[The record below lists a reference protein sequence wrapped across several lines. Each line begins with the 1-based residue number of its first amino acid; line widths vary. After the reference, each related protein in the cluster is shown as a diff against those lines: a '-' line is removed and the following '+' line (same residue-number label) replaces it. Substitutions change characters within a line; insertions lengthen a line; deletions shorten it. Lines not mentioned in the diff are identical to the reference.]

1 MADQLDDI
9 RIATPCT
16 MNWSEMS
23 GDDQKRFCGS
33 CRLNVY
39 NVRMMTRG
47 EAVRLIQETE
57 GRVCLRLYRRHDGT
71 VITKDC
77 PVGLAALRARIVR
90 GVGVSVAAFLG
101 LMGFGS
107 FVNERQQKLARPVT
121 GEVPTMSVD
130 MGEPMVGKPVRSQVE
145 VGRMRAEPRMG
156 RLAPTAQSGLDE

>member
-107 FVNERQQKLARPVT
+107 FVNERQQKGGGTDDVRRYGRANGRQASSISSRGRPYA
-121 GEVPTMSVD
+121 
-130 MGEPMVGKPVRSQVE
+130 
-145 VGRMRAEPRMG
+145 GRASHGAPRAHCPERAG
-156 RLAPTAQSGLDE
+156 RVAAGL